1 MQSGD
6 FAGSFLRH
14 VAHRLDSRVDE
25 RRLRGL
31 REIRAQPGVAEFFDH
46 LRIAF
51 LPHHFHGMCYN
62 IPRSGDFGGRVQ
74 SASHFRTLFAALSSS
89 AFILTISL
97 APPARAQAPPPGPPV
112 KLGPL
117 DPEAGKALFSAN
129 CSTCHGVD
137 ATGED
142 GPNLHGVPA
151 ALGDSVV
158 AGIIRRGIPGTGM
171 PSSYIL
177 SEQDAANIVAWLHTF
192 DSTPAASVA
201 TGDPKKGEDLYHLSG
216 CSACHMIGGEGGTI
230 GPDLSHIGAQRGAAS
245 LKARLIDP
253 GANLPKPSGGFYG
266 NNWTQY
272 MMFRAVEKDGHVTE
286 GIRVG
291 EDSFSIVLK
300 DSQGKLHGFGKPDL
314 LKLEKEPGKSFMPSF
329 KGTLSDAQMDDLIA
343 YLCSLKGAP

>member
-1 MQSGD
+1 
-6 FAGSFLRH
+6 
-14 VAHRLDSRVDE
+14 
-25 RRLRGL
+25 
-31 REIRAQPGVAEFFDH
+31 
-46 LRIAF
+46 
-51 LPHHFHGMCYN
+51 MCYI
-62 IPRSGDFGGRVQ
+62 IPRSGTSGDGVE
-74 SASHFRTLFAALSSS
+74 SATHFRALFLALSCG
-89 AFILTISL
+89 AFIATLSF

-129 CSTCHGVD
+129 CSSCHGVD

-177 SEQDAANIVAWLHTF
+177 SEQDAANIVAWLRTL
-192 DSTPAASVA
+192 DSGPAAAVA
-201 TGDPKKGEDLYHLSG
+201 AGDPQKGEDLYHLSG
-216 CSACHMIGGEGGTI
+216 CSACHMIGGEGATI
-230 GPDLSHIGAQRGAAS
+230 GPDLSHIGSQRGAAS

-266 NNWTQY
+266 NNWTEY
-272 MMFRAVEKDGHVTE
+272 MMFRAIEKDGHVTE

-291 EDSFSIVLK
+291 EDSFSIVLR
-300 DSQGKLHGFGKPDL
+300 DSQGKLHGFRKPDL

-343 YLCSLKGAP
+343 YLSTLKGAQ

>member
-1 MQSGD
+1 
-6 FAGSFLRH
+6 
-14 VAHRLDSRVDE
+14 
-25 RRLRGL
+25 
-31 REIRAQPGVAEFFDH
+31 
-46 LRIAF
+46 
-51 LPHHFHGMCYN
+51 MCYI
-62 IPRSGDFGGRVQ
+62 IPRSGISGDGVE
-74 SASHFRTLFAALSSS
+74 SARHFRALFAAVSCS
-89 AFILTISL
+89 AFIATISL

-177 SEQDAANIVAWLHTF
+177 SEQDAANIVAWLRTL
-192 DSTPAASVA
+192 DSTPAAAVA

-300 DSQGKLHGFGKPDL
+300 DSQGKLHGFRKPDL

-343 YLCSLKGAP
+343 YLSTLKGAQ

>member
-1 MQSGD
+1 VK
-6 FAGSFLRH
+6 FVRRIHAIAAP
-14 VAHRLDSRVDE
+14 VAACAL
-25 RRLRGL
+25 
-31 REIRAQPGVAEFFDH
+31 
-46 LRIAF
+46 AF
-51 LPHHFHGMCYN
+51 LALQLGP
-62 IPRSGDFGGRVQ
+62 VQ
-74 SASHFRTLFAALSSS
+74 
-89 AFILTISL
+89 
-97 APPARAQAPPPGPPV
+97 AQAPPPGPPV

-177 SEQDAANIVAWLHTF
+177 SEQDAANIVAWLRTL
-192 DSTPAASVA
+192 DSTPAAPAAVA
-201 TGDPKKGEDLYHLSG
+201 TGDAKKGEDLYHLSG

-230 GPDLSHIGAQRGAAS
+230 GPDLSHIGAQRGAAN

-266 NNWTQY
+266 NNFTQY
-272 MMFRAVEKDGHVTE
+272 LMFRAVEKDGHVTE

-300 DSQGKLHGFGKPDL
+300 DAQGKLHGFRKPDL
-314 LKLEKEPGKSFMPSF
+314 LKLEKLPGKSIMPSF
-329 KGTLSDAQMDDLIA
+329 KGALSDAQMDDLVA
-343 YLCSLKGAP
+343 YLSTLKGAQ

>member
-1 MQSGD
+1 
-6 FAGSFLRH
+6 
-14 VAHRLDSRVDE
+14 
-25 RRLRGL
+25 
-31 REIRAQPGVAEFFDH
+31 
-46 LRIAF
+46 
-51 LPHHFHGMCYN
+51 MCYI
-62 IPRSGDFGGRVQ
+62 IPRSGISGDGVE
-74 SASHFRTLFAALSSS
+74 SARHFRALFAALSCG
-89 AFILTISL
+89 AFLATISF

-177 SEQDAANIVAWLHTF
+177 SEQDAANIVSWLRTL
-192 DSTPAASVA
+192 DSAPAAAVA

-230 GPDLSHIGAQRGAAS
+230 GPDLSHIGAQRGGAS

-253 GANLPKPSGGFYG
+253 GANLPTPSGGFYG

-272 MMFRAVEKDGHVTE
+272 MMFRAVEKDGHATE

-300 DSQGKLHGFGKPDL
+300 DSQGKLHGFRKPDL

-343 YLCSLKGAP
+343 YLSTLKGAP

>member
-1 MQSGD
+1 VAS
-6 FAGSFLRH
+6 AGEFRRFLAALCAC
-14 VAHRLDSRVDE
+14 VL
-25 RRLRGL
+25 
-31 REIRAQPGVAEFFDH
+31 
-46 LRIAF
+46 AF
-51 LPHHFHGMCYN
+51 L
-62 IPRSGDFGGRVQ
+62 ILQ
-74 SASHFRTLFAALSSS
+74 AS
-89 AFILTISL
+89 
-97 APPARAQAPPPGPPV
+97 PARAQAPPAGPPAP
-112 KLGPL
+112 LGPL
-117 DPEAGKALFSAN
+117 DPEKGKQLFSAN

-177 SEQDAANIVAWLHTF
+177 SEQDAANIVAWIRTL
-192 DSTPAASVA
+192 DSAPAAGVA

-216 CSACHMIGGEGGTI
+216 CSACHVIGGEGGTI

-272 MMFRAVEKDGHVTE
+272 MMFRAVEKDGRVTE

-300 DSQGKLHGFGKPDL
+300 DSQGKLHGFRKPDL

-343 YLCSLKGAP
+343 YLSTLKGAP